1 MTDAPSLWSFVA
13 NADAVVKTVLII
25 LVLASV
31 FSWTIIVQRAKAI
44 KQAKLLMREFEDT
57 FWSGI
62 DLSDYYRQLEAQGN
76 RSVGLSQIFQA
87 GFREFLQ
94 KQAQHTVGVQRLQ
107 GIARAMR
114 STQARYL
121 EDLSGRSDWLA
132 TIGSISPY
140 VGLFGTVWG
149 IMSSFRSLGMV
160 QQATISM
167 VAPGI
172 AEALIATAIGLL
184 AAIPA
189 VVAHNRFTAQLEA
202 IGINMDNFSDELL
215 NILQRQVEQQP
226 ESMEEAAH
234 AGA

>member
-1 MTDAPSLWSFVA
+1 MTVAPSLWSFVA
-13 NADAVVKTVLII
+13 NADTVVKVVLLI
-25 LVLASV
+25 LVMASV
-31 FSWTIIVQRAKAI
+31 FSWTIILQRARAI
-44 KQAKLLMREFEDT
+44 KQAKRLMHEFEDT

-62 DLSDYYRQLEAQGN
+62 DLTDYYRRLQMEGPK
-76 RSVGLSQIFQA
+76 STGLSQIFQA

-94 KQAQHTVGVQRLQ
+94 KKTGHGLSAQHIQ

-121 EDLSGRSDWLA
+121 ENLVGRSDWLA
-132 TIGSISPY
+132 TIGSTSPY

-149 IMSSFRSLGMV
+149 IMSAFRSLGLV
-160 QQATISM
+160 QQASISM

-189 VVAHNRFTAQLEA
+189 VVAHNRFASELEA
-202 IGINMDNFSDELL
+202 IGMNIDNFSDELL
-215 NILQRQVEQQP
+215 NILQREVVDQ
-226 ESMEEAAH
+226 SNEELAH
-234 AGA
+234 AG

>member
-1 MTDAPSLWSFVA
+1 MTDAPSLWSFVSH
-13 NADAVVKTVLII
+13 ADLVVKVVLLI

-31 FSWTIIVQRAKAI
+31 FSWTIILQRARAM
-44 KQAKLLMREFEDT
+44 KLARALMREFEDT

-62 DLSDYYRQLEAQGN
+62 DLSDYYRRLQTDGRQSA
-76 RSVGLSQIFQA
+76 GLSQIFQA

-94 KQAQHTVGVQRLQ
+94 KEVLHDAGAQRLQ

-121 EDLSGRSDWLA
+121 EDLAGRSDWLA

-149 IMSSFRSLGMV
+149 IMSAFRSLGLV

-189 VVAHNRFTAQLEA
+189 VVAHNRFSSQLEM
-202 IGINMDNFSDELL
+202 IGVSMDNFSDELL
-215 NILQRQVEQQP
+215 NILQRQIVELP
-226 ESMEEAAH
+226 ASEAHHVRA
-234 AGA
+234 

>member
-25 LVLASV
+25 LVLASI
-31 FSWTIIVQRAKAI
+31 FSWTIILQRAKAI
-44 KQAKLLMREFEDT
+44 KQAKWLMRQFEDT

-62 DLSDYYRQLEAQGN
+62 DLSDYYHQLEARDN
-76 RSVGLSQIFQA
+76 CPAGLSQIFQA
-87 GFREFLQ
+87 GFREFLHR
-94 KQAQHTVGVQRLQ
+94 QAPYSLGVQRLQ

-121 EDLSGRSDWLA
+121 ENLSGRSDWLA

-189 VVAHNRFTAQLEA
+189 VVAHNRFSSQLEA
-202 IGINMDNFSDELL
+202 MAISMDNFGDDLL
-215 NILQRQVEQQP
+215 NILQRQIEQT
-226 ESMEEAAH
+226 ESMEVSDH